1 MVNYTCLRCG
11 YTIHIKTIFIKHL
24 NRKFLCKPKLKDI
37 CIKDI
42 YNKYFKNDNNSKD
55 SKRLQKTPKRLQKTP
70 LDSNRLQKDSKR
82 LRKCEHCDR
91 TFTRGNNL
99 TRHYTRC
106 KIKKNKEDN
115 NREFQEKLKEA
126 IEEITRSGQLVKIDQ
141 PLTKQEVQQNIDN
154 AQINNGTIN
163 HFNIKLN
170 AYDKTDKSH
179 ITNNDILKCIKKGNM
194 GIPHMIKLLHCN
206 KYKPEN
212 HNVCLNNIKS
222 NYISVYNGDKWNYE
236 MQFELIDMMSEECI
250 NMIEDRISEWED
262 DFYDKHKDIIKKFPD
277 FQFKYYN
284 PKKKYVYNRVHEE
297 TKLGLFNNRD
307 IIMKTRNKLLEMKN
321 I

>member
-1 MVNYTCLRCG
+1 MIVYKCDRCG
-11 YTIHIKTIFIKHL
+11 YTNKLKSNFKRHLSRILPCKT
-24 NRKFLCKPKLKDI
+24 KLKDI
-37 CIKDI
+37 SIDKI
-42 YNKYFKNDNNSKD
+42 YKKYFNNDEKSKDSKRLRND
-55 SKRLQKTPKRLQKTP
+55 SKRLQKTPKDSKTTP
-70 LDSNRLQKDSKR
+70 KDSKR
-82 LRKCEHCDR
+82 LRNCEHCKR
-91 TFTRGNNL
+91 SFTRGNNL
-99 TRHYTRC
+99 TRHYARC
-106 KIKKNKEDN
+106 KVKKKKEENDY
-115 NREFQEKLKEA
+115 EFQKKLKDT
-126 IEEITRSGQLVKIDQ
+126 IEEMAKSGQLVKIDQ
-141 PLTKQEVQQNIDN
+141 PLTKQGVQQNIDFSQN
-154 AQINNGTIN
+154 NNGMINN
-163 HFNIKLN
+163 FNIKLN

-194 GIPHMIKLLHCN
+194 GIPHMIKLIHCN

-250 NMIEDRISEWED
+250 NMIEDRISEWTD
-262 DFYDKHKDIIKKFPD
+262 GFYDKHKDIIKKFPD

-307 IIMKTRNKLLEMKN
+307 IIIKTRNKLLKMN
-321 I
+321 N